1 MRILYD
7 HQTFSGQKYGGVSR
21 YFYEIIKRISEK
33 ESVSLFQGYNINKYE
48 LNNLN
53 TYKDIF
59 SKKKYLIPKTDRL
72 YEFLNKI
79 CLKNFSNKNRVDI
92 YHPTYYDDYDLNNG
106 KLIVTVHDMIYE
118 LFSKEFRNDATSEKK
133 ERIVKKADG
142 IICVSE
148 NTKKDLINIFNIDE
162 RKIKV
167 IYLANSL
174 DEKVINKPY
183 INGRYILY
191 VGNRKGYKNFKT
203 LIDAYV
209 LLGKDNSDVKI
220 ICFGGGPFDKEELY
234 LLNKLNIINR
244 VEQLSGNDK
253 ILSNLYNF
261 AEFFVYP
268 SKYEG
273 FGIPPLEAM
282 HYGTPVIVSN
292 VSSIPEVVGDAGLYF
307 DPNSVEDLAE
317 KMKMLLKNKSLRND
331 FIDRGKK
338 RVKLFSWDKCAN
350 ETINFYSKIING

>member
-1 MRILYD
+1 MKILYD
-7 HQTFSGQKYGGVSR
+7 HQVFSWQKYGGISR
-21 YFYEIIKRISEK
+21 YFYEIIKRIALSNH
-33 ESVSLFQGYNINKYE
+33 VYFYQGYNVNKY
-48 LNNLN
+48 NLDEVQ
-53 TYKDIF
+53 TYEKYF
-59 SKKKYLIPKTDRL
+59 SKKKYEIAHTGRL
-72 YEFLNKI
+72 YNFINMIGLKCFSKINK
-79 CLKNFSNKNRVDI
+79 VDI
-92 YHPTYYDDYDLNNG
+92 YHPTYYNYYNLNNG
-106 KLIVTVHDMIYE
+106 KLIVTVHDMIHE
-118 LFSKEFRNDATSEKK
+118 LFSKEFKNDITSEKK
-133 ERIVKKADG
+133 EKIIKKADG
-142 IICVSE
+142 IICVSQ
-148 NTKKDLINIFNIDE
+148 NTKKDLINIFNVDE
-162 RKIKV
+162 KKIKV

-174 DEKVINKPY
+174 DEKVDNRPY
-183 INGRYILY
+183 INNKYILY

-273 FGIPPLEAM
+273 FGISPLEAM